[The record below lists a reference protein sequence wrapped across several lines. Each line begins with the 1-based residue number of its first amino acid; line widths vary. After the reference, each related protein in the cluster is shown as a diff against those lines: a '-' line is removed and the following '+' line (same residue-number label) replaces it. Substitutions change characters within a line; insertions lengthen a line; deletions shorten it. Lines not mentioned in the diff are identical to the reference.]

1 MMKLRAGFGPRIT
14 ARLWSACSPGDR
26 LQSLVR
32 SDPSGYGLS
41 RPAPRELAPAIK
53 LLEELGTPRLLG
65 QPGEGIR
72 HVVERFYQDWAQDNL
87 ENAASR
93 VEDLQQLALFADAQ
107 PDVATFLAEVTML
120 TDLSGEDQTG
130 GPEDECLTLS
140 TTHQSKGLEWK
151 AVFVLWVSE
160 GRFPGPRSDDIEE
173 ERRLF
178 YVAMTRAKDH
188 LALVHP
194 QMVRD
199 RYQVDVIIDPS
210 RFLLE
215 LPDGLLD
222 DLVVKPLL
230 PAPEILA
237 PLPDGRYD
245 MPAFLLPGPAND
257 DEDVN

>member
-41 RPAPRELAPAIK
+41 RPATRELAPAIK